1 MPKLFQTH
9 RNLAPAL
16 IAEGGAPLDS
26 ADGKDGARP
35 PLTPPSAGGVPPRLV
50 PPGDRAAPSKS
61 AAAEALRNS
70 VPFKPL
76 EVHASEYVPDS
87 LSLQTADRSV
97 ELIVP
102 SLSYDEEIRKS
113 MAGIQLYEERA
124 LWNLAKNGPTVEGK
138 PPIRQAIVLSQP
150 FHPATFEYI
159 LQLLAGI
166 PASQAKDRLIYFMG
180 DASDNALSRKLLGSP
195 EIIDRLRNVWGDAE
209 AHLLVFM
216 VTEDEGALAEA
227 LGIPLRANAPELK
240 YWGSKPGSRA
250 IFAEGEIPHPDGTQ
264 ECRSVRELA
273 EKTAELLQKYPDAE
287 KLVVK
292 LSDGTSGDGNA
303 ILDLK
308 PMRDAKPGSQT
319 EMADIVEKLI
329 PDMKLMGEKMTWPIF
344 ETKIAELGV
353 LSEMFV
359 DGKVKTSPSV
369 QGMIHPDG
377 RVEVLST
384 HEQVL
389 GGDDG
394 QIYLGARFPAD
405 DVYRKALQDYGMKA
419 GEVLAA
425 KGAEGRFAVDFMAVE
440 RGSGPGA
447 EWDLQAIE
455 INLREGGT
463 THPYETMRVLT
474 GGELDQESGLF
485 KAPDG
490 TPKYYVASDNIQE
503 ERYKGL
509 TSADAA
515 DIAHKYGVHY
525 DPETQTGIA
534 FHMLSLLRDIGKVG
548 VTCIGDSPEE
558 AQKLFDETKK
568 ALDTEMANAKAI
580 PAKDAEVPP
589 APPVPASSQGTK
601 PKALFLTGNRQI
613 LLRPKEGVFTDWMRA
628 AAFSPDRSS
637 VAVAIN
643 RRGDYSVRIND
654 RKTGE
659 ELRTLTGPTLPI
671 RDVAYGPKNWVAAGA
686 ADGSVT
692 VWDAD
697 KGQTLWSDRNGG
709 MVNAVAF
716 SPGGKY
722 LGAVKSH
729 GGLAVWDAETG
740 KQVLKSQDRN
750 SWARA
755 VTFSPDGETVAVG
768 FADGTVRLRN
778 VESGEESEPLK
789 GHGGGAY
796 DVSFSDDG
804 RLLGVTGGDGSI
816 SVWHVK
822 ERKLLHRLEREDWKS
837 GKVAFAPG
845 GERLAFGSTDGS
857 VRLYDWKS
865 GTETKIRDFDSTPTS
880 LKQEF
885 QLGPVQWTEG
895 GRTVT
900 GVSANGTLREWSL
913 A

>member
-1 MPKLFQTH
+1 MPKLFQTR
-9 RNLAPAL
+9 RNLAPIS
-16 IAEGGAPLDS
+16 IADS
-26 ADGKDGARP
+26 AEQESSAGAGSDVPTPLRP
-35 PLTPPSAGGVPPRLV
+35 PASRPTSSRGTVPD
-50 PPGDRAAPSKS
+50 DRAAASP
-61 AAAEALRNS
+61 AAAVAALRNS

-76 EVHASEYVPDS
+76 EVHASDYVPDS

-124 LWNLAKNGPTVEGK
+124 LWNLAKNGPTAEGK
-138 PPIRQAIVLSQP
+138 PPIRQAMVLSQP

-195 EIIDRLRNVWGDAE
+195 EFIERLRNVWGDAD
-209 AHLLVFM
+209 AHLLCFM

-227 LGIPLRANAPELK
+227 LGIPLRANSPELK
-240 YWGSKPGSRA
+240 YWGTKPGSRA
-250 IFAEGEIPHPDGTQ
+250 IFAEAEIPHPDGTP
-264 ECRSVRELA
+264 ECRSLRELA
-273 EKTAELLQKYPDAE
+273 EKTAELLEKYPDAE
-287 KLVVK
+287 KLVIK

-303 ILDLK
+303 ILDLR
-308 PMRDAKPGSQT
+308 PMRDTKPASRT
-319 EMADIVEKLI
+319 EMADELEKIL
-329 PDMKLMGEKMTWPIF
+329 PTMKLMGEKMTWPIF
-344 ETKIAELGV
+344 ESKIAELGV

-369 QGMIHPDG
+369 QGTIHPDG
-377 RVEVLST
+377 RVEILST

-405 DVYRKALQDYGMKA
+405 DVYRTALQDYGRRA
-419 GEVLAA
+419 GEALAA
-425 KGAEGRFAVDFMAVE
+425 KGAEGRFAMDFMAVE
-440 RGSGPGA
+440 RGSGSGV

-463 THPYETMRVLT
+463 THPYHTTQVLT
-474 GGELDQESGLF
+474 GGALDEATGLF
-485 KAPDG
+485 LAPDG
-490 TPKYYVASDNIQE
+490 TPKFYTASDNIQSD
-503 ERYKGL
+503 RYKGL
-509 TSADAA
+509 TAADAA
-515 DIAHKYGVHY
+515 DIAHKHGLHY

-534 FHMLSLLRDIGKVG
+534 FHMLSLLRDLGKVG
-548 VTCIGDSPEE
+548 VTCIGNSPEE
-558 AQKLFDETKK
+558 AEKLFEDTKK
-568 ALDTEMANAKAI
+568 ALESEMANA
-580 PAKDAEVPP
+580 PATTATAAETPP
-589 APPVPASSQGTK
+589 APPVSPVAK

-659 ELRTLTGPTLPI
+659 ELTTLTGPTLPI
-671 RDVAYGPKNWVAAGA
+671 RDVAFGPKSWVAAGS

-692 VWDAD
+692 VWDAS
-697 KGQTLWSDRNGG
+697 KGQTRWSDKNGG

-716 SPGGKY
+716 SPSGKY
-722 LGAVKSH
+722 LAAVKSH
-729 GGLAVWDAETG
+729 GGLAVWDAESG

-750 SWARA
+750 SWARS
-755 VTFSPDGETVAVG
+755 VTFSPDGEMVAAG

-778 VESGEESEPLK
+778 VESGEELPPLK

-804 RLLGVTGGDGSI
+804 RLLAVTGGNGSI
-816 SVWHVK
+816 SIWHVK
-822 ERKLLHRLEREDWKS
+822 EHKLLHRLDRENWKT
-837 GKVAFAPG
+837 GKAAFAPG

-895 GRTVT
+895 GRTIT

>member
-1 MPKLFQTH
+1 MPKLFQTR
-9 RNLAPAL
+9 RNSLPVL
-16 IAEGGAPLDS
+16 TVDGGASRESDEGATEVS
-26 ADGKDGARP
+26 AAVA
-35 PLTPPSAGGVPPRLV
+35 AGGIPVQPPQT
-50 PPGDRAAPSKS
+50 PATDGGGRAAPSKA

-70 VPFKPL
+70 VPFNPL
-76 EVHASEYVPDS
+76 EVHASDYVPDS
-87 LSLQTADRSV
+87 MSLQSPDKAI

-124 LWNLAKNGPTVEGK
+124 LWNLAKHGPTAEGK
-138 PPIRQAIVLSQP
+138 PGIRQAMVLSQP

-166 PASQAKDRLIYFMG
+166 PASQAKDRLIYFTG

-195 EIIDRLRNVWGDAE
+195 ELMDRLRNVWGDAG

-250 IFAEGEIPHPDGTQ
+250 IFAEANIPHPDGTL

-273 EKTAELLQKYPDAE
+273 EKTAELLQKYPNAE

-308 PMRDAKPGSQT
+308 PMRAAKPSSQA
-319 EMADIVEKLI
+319 EMADQLEKLI
-329 PDMKLMGEKMTWPIF
+329 PGMKLMGEKMTWPIF
-344 ETKIAELGV
+344 EQKIGELGV

-369 QGMIHPDG
+369 QGTIHPDG
-377 RVEVLST
+377 RVEILST

-389 GGDDG
+389 GGEDG

-405 DVYRKALQDYGMKA
+405 DVYRKALQDYGRKA
-419 GEVLAA
+419 GEALAA
-425 KGAEGRFAVDFMAVE
+425 KGAEGRFAVDFMAVD
-440 RGSGPGA
+440 RGGG
-447 EWDLQAIE
+447 EWELDAIE

-474 GGELDQESGLF
+474 GGEIDEADGLF

-490 TPKYYVASDNIQE
+490 TPKYYVASDNIRDD
-503 ERYKGL
+503 RYIGL

-515 DIAHKYGVHY
+515 DIAHKAGLHY
-525 DPETQTGIA
+525 DAETQTGIA

-548 VTCIGDSPEE
+548 VTCIGNSPEE
-558 AQKLFDETKK
+558 AQKLFDDTKK
-568 ALDTEMANAKAI
+568 ALDAEMANAPAT
-580 PAKDAEVPP
+580 PAKDSEVPP
-589 APPVPASSQGTK
+589 APPVSPSAPK

-613 LLRPKEGVFTDWMRA
+613 LLRPKDGVFTDWMRA
-628 AAFSPDRSS
+628 AAFSPDRSA

-643 RRGDYSVRIND
+643 RRGDYSVRVND
-654 RKTGE
+654 RKTGA
-659 ELRTLTGPTLPI
+659 ELQTLTGPTLPI
-671 RDVAYGPKNWVAAGA
+671 RDVAFGPKSWVAAGA

-692 VWDAD
+692 VWDSAR
-697 KGQTLWSDRNGG
+697 GQTLWQDKGES

-716 SPGGKY
+716 SLNGKY
-722 LGAVKSH
+722 LAAVKSH
-729 GGLAVWDAETG
+729 GGLAVWEAESG

-755 VTFSPDGETVAVG
+755 VTFSPDGQTVATG

-778 VESGEESEPLK
+778 VESGEELPPLK
-789 GHGGGAY
+789 GHAGGAY

-804 RLLGVTGGDGSI
+804 RLLAVTGGNGSI
-816 SVWHVK
+816 SIWHVK
-822 ERKLLHRLEREDWKS
+822 ERKLLHRLDREDWKS

-845 GERLAFGSTDGS
+845 GDRLAFGSTDGS

-865 GTETKIRDFDSTPTS
+865 GTEVKIRDFDSTPTS

-895 GRTVT
+895 GRTLT